1 MTTPTV
7 TELPRKREPVSADT
21 FLGELALG
29 EQRRYG
35 ETTTALIA
43 LGLSPLPTA
52 GQPDLLGSS
61 LVV

>member
-7 TELPRKREPVSADT
+7 TELPRKHEPVSADT

-29 EQRRYG
+29 DQRRYG
-35 ETTTALIA
+35 ETATALIA
-43 LGLSPLPTA
+43 LGLRPLPPA
-52 GQPDLLGSS
+52 VQPDLLGSS